1 MSYQKHLNSHKSES
15 VGGTLEFMCD
25 REGCGK
31 KFRRRGELVRHLN
44 LHDNNLEKCFFCPWG
59 VARGQTNAIATHLN
73 QHLGQANFECTICQ
87 KRFYRKISLKDHFE
101 SYHEKVEG
109 KYKCDFCEYKT
120 HARICL
126 RHHIHYHHKSVM
138 NLKK

>member
-1 MSYQKHLNSHKSES
+1 
-15 VGGTLEFMCD
+15 MCD
-25 REGCGK
+25 RDGCGK

-109 KYKCDFCEYKT
+109 KYRCKICVYKT
-120 HARICL
+120 YSRLSLGQH
-126 RHHIHYHHKSVM
+126 M
-138 NLKK
+138 LKKHK